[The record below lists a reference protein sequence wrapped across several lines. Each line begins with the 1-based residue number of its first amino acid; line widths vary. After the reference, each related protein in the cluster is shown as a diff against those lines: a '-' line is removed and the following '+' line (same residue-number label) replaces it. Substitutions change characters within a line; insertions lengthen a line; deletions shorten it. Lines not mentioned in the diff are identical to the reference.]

1 MSANEWE
8 SGKRPLSGRDALS
21 GKRVVVTRARAQ
33 SGSLI
38 EKLEAVGAA
47 VALLPA
53 IEIVPPASYAP
64 LDAALAQLHAYDWLV
79 VTSANAVRV
88 LGERMRL
95 LGMVAQGL
103 AHLKCAAVGPATQA
117 ALEELGLR
125 VMVAPERYVAEEL
138 MQALHGRVGGRRV
151 LLVRAS
157 VARDVVPAALRA
169 EGARVEIIEAY
180 RTVMPERAGAAT
192 RALFTAGSVPDA
204 VTFMSS
210 SAVAN
215 FCRLLEQAAV
225 ARPPQLKA
233 ISIGPVTTAT
243 LREHGWT
250 PAAEAA
256 AATEDGLVEACV
268 RLLAARA

>member
-1 MSANEWE
+1 MSTNEWE
-8 SGKRPLSGRDALS
+8 SGKRPLPGRDALS
-21 GKRVVVTRARAQ
+21 GKRVVVTRARTQ

-38 EKLEAVGAA
+38 EKLETVGAR
-47 VALLPA
+47 VVLLPA

-125 VMVAPERYVAEEL
+125 VMAMPDRYVAE
-138 MQALHGRVGGRRV
+138 ALVEALRGRVGGRRV

-157 VARDVVPAALRA
+157 VARDVVPAALQA
-169 EGARVEIIEAY
+169 EGARVETIDAY
-180 RTVMPERAGAAT
+180 RTVMPDRAGALM
-192 RALFTAGSVPDA
+192 RALFAAGSVPDA
-204 VTFMSS
+204 ITFMSS
-210 SAVAN
+210 SAVTN

-225 ARPPQLKA
+225 ARPPDLKA

-243 LREHGWT
+243 LREHGWA

-268 RLLAARA
+268 RLLTARA